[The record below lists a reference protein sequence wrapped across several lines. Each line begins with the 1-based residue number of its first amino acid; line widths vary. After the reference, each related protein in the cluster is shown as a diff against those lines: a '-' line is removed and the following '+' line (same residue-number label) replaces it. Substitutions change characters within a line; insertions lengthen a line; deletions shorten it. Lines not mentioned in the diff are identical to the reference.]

1 MKNALYLLILGA
13 LMLPACGGS
22 EDPAPADNGQDP
34 LEQVPDADAAAAEAD
49 KIDAEN
55 AEQAMDEIEKELDGE

>member
-1 MKNALYLLILGA
+1 MKKSIYLLLFCA

-22 EDPAPADNGQDP
+22 EDPVSDANADP

-49 KIDAEN
+49 AIN
-55 AEQAMDEIEKELDGE
+55 ADNADQAMADIEKELDSE